1 MNSSTIPWVSLILS
15 LAILGAYELHLSV
28 LSRRHPLATARSAHA
43 LLRVEWVRALSR
55 QAGSEIVAVQALRNS
70 LMSATITASTAA
82 LALMGTLTVS
92 SNSVT
97 QDMALFGMRQVSPR
111 LALELLLLAT
121 LFASYVCSAT
131 AMRYFSHGS
140 FIMSLPVDSEERSR
154 RTPMAIDYV
163 RRAGVLYSWGLRLF
177 LFLAPIVA
185 GLVNPVAMPF
195 AAIVLILVL
204 RAFDRTPGALAPEA

>member
-1 MNSSTIPWVSLILS
+1 MNNSIIPWLS
-15 LAILGAYELHLSV
+15 LLLSLVILGAYEVHLSV

-43 LLRVEWVRALSR
+43 LLREEWVQALSR

-82 LALMGTLTVS
+82 LALMGTLTVTS
-92 SNSVT
+92 TTMV
-97 QDMALFGMRQVSPR
+97 QDMALFGMRQLSTR

-140 FIMSLPVDSEERSR
+140 FIMSLPVASEERVR
-154 RTPMAIDYV
+154 RTPLAIDYV

-185 GLVNPVAMPF
+185 GLVNPLAMPF
-195 AAIVLILVL
+195 AAIVLTLVL
-204 RAFDRTPGALAPEA
+204 RAFDRAPSGSAPLA

>member
-1 MNSSTIPWVSLILS
+1 MNSTIPWLSLLLS
-15 LAILGAYELHLSV
+15 LAILASYELHLSV
-28 LSRRHPLATARSAHA
+28 LSRRQPHATARSAHA
-43 LLRVEWVRALSR
+43 LLRVEWVEALSR

-82 LALMGTLTVS
+82 LALMGTLTVTS
-92 SNSVT
+92 TTVA
-97 QDMALFGMRQVSPR
+97 QDMALFGMRQMSTR

-140 FIMSLPVDSEERSR
+140 FIMSLPVGSEERLR
-154 RTPMAIDYV
+154 RTPMAVDYV

-185 GLVNPVAMPF
+185 GLVNPLAMPV
-195 AAIVLILVL
+195 AAIVLTLVL
-204 RAFDRTPGALAPEA
+204 RAFDRAPVGLAPLG

>member
-1 MNSSTIPWVSLILS
+1 MNSTISWLSLFLS
-15 LAILGAYELHLSV
+15 LAILGAYELNLSR
-28 LSRRHPLATARSAHA
+28 LSRRQPLATARSAHA
-43 LLRVEWVRALSR
+43 LLRVEWVQALSR

-82 LALMGTLTVS
+82 LALMGTLTVTS
-92 SNSVT
+92 TTVA
-97 QDMALFGMRQVSPR
+97 QDMALFGLQQLSTR
-111 LALELLLLAT
+111 LVLELLLLAT

-140 FIMSLPVDSEERSR
+140 FIMSLPVGSDERLR

-163 RRAGVLYSWGLRLF
+163 RHAGILYSWGLRLF

-195 AAIVLILVL
+195 AAIALTLVL
-204 RAFDRTPGALAPEA
+204 RAFDRAPADLPPLG

>member
-1 MNSSTIPWVSLILS
+1 MNSTVSWLALLLS
-15 LAILGAYELHLSV
+15 LAILGAYEVHLWR
-28 LSRRHPLATARSAHA
+28 LSRRQPLATARSAHA
-43 LLRVEWVRALSR
+43 LLRAEWVEALSR

-82 LALMGTLTVS
+82 LALMGTLTVTS
-92 SNSVT
+92 TTVVE
-97 QDMALFGMRQVSPR
+97 DMALFGMRQLSTR
-111 LALELLLLAT
+111 LALELLLLAA

-140 FIMSLPVDSEERSR
+140 FIMSLPVGSDERLR
-154 RTPMAIDYV
+154 RTPMAVDYV

-185 GLVNPVAMPF
+185 GLVNPLAMPV
-195 AAIVLILVL
+195 AAIVLTLVL
-204 RAFDRTPGALAPEA
+204 RAFDRPPVGWAPLG

>member
-1 MNSSTIPWVSLILS
+1 MNSTIAWLSLLLS
-15 LAILGAYELHLSV
+15 LAILGAYELNLSR
-28 LSRRHPLATARSAHA
+28 LSRRQPLATARSAHA
-43 LLRVEWVRALSR
+43 LLRVEWVQALSR

-82 LALMGTLTVS
+82 LALMGTLTVTS
-92 SNSVT
+92 TTVA
-97 QDMALFGMRQVSPR
+97 QDMALFGMQQLSTR
-111 LALELLLLAT
+111 LVLELLLLAT

-140 FIMSLPVDSEERSR
+140 FIMSLPVGSEERLR
-154 RTPMAIDYV
+154 RTSMAIDYV
-163 RRAGVLYSWGLRLF
+163 RRAGILYSWGLRLF

-195 AAIVLILVL
+195 AAIALTLVL
-204 RAFDRTPGALAPEA
+204 RAFDRAPAGLAPLG